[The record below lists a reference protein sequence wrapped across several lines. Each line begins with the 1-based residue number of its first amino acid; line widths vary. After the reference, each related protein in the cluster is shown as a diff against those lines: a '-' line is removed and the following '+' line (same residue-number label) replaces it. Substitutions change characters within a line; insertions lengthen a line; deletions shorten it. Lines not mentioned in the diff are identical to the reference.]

1 MMYKCC
7 DCGNLFEEG
16 EQAVWYENQGECHGV
31 TAMERFSGC
40 PLCHDYYEE
49 VRQCQK
55 CGDWHSEDELTEG
68 ICSDCLEGSIN
79 CETAVSFL
87 EDMLFSDKDYAVG
100 FVFEVLL
107 DTKFSG
113 NISEQVL
120 ELCKTSLKNFF
131 KAEVVAEMLIEE
143 VRHMDD
149 DGRYAFWLKS
159 KGVK

>member
-1 MMYKCC
+1 MYKCC
-7 DCGNLFEEG
+7 ECGNLFEEG

-40 PLCHDYYEE
+40 PLCHYDYEE
-49 VRQCQK
+49 VHQCEK

-68 ICSDCLEGSIN
+68 ICDDCLKDSIN

-87 EDMLFSDKDYAVG
+87 EEMLSSDKDYVVK
-100 FVFEVLL
+100 FIFEVLL

-113 NISEQVL
+113 NISEQIL
-120 ELCKTSLKNFF
+120 ELCKASLKNFF

-149 DGRYAFWLKS
+149 DGRYAIWLKS
-159 KGVK
+159 KEVK